1 MIDVVVFFF
10 LLGVFAR
17 LVGSDL
23 RLPEALIEAVRAARA
38 AVPLYRDVS
47 TIVFERARSAARNRA
62 EDLKPT
68 TRQTT
73 PYHRAHIDH
82 TASASPHGWQR
93 FYRPPAI
100 PNRRRETSC
109 RLVSC

>member
-1 MIDVVVFFF
+1 MIGRAIPLDEVRKVPSSREQ
-10 LLGVFAR
+10 LNRMPAGAR
-17 LVGSDL
+17 YEVD
-23 RLPEALIEAVRAARA
+23 RLNQAAAR
-38 AVPLYRDVS
+38 RDRGK
-47 TIVFERARSAARNRA
+47 TRHGNRKRA
-62 EDLKPT
+62 EDLSA

>member
-1 MIDVVVFFF
+1 MFMIGRAIPLDEVRKVPSSREQLNRMPAGARYDVR
-10 LLGVFAR
+10 GIGYEAAAR
-17 LVGSDL
+17 RDRDRRPGSDAS
-23 RLPEALIEAVRAARA
+23 RK
-38 AVPLYRDVS
+38 
-47 TIVFERARSAARNRA
+47 RA
-62 EDLKPT
+62 EDLSA